1 MIPQNTPFLFQ
12 LTALWAFVEVTLGGL
27 LHALR
32 IPLTGVVIGGTAVA
46 IISII
51 GQNSQRPWRDI
62 ISATGLVLLV
72 KAGASPH
79 APLPAYLAVGFQ
91 GVLGAFIFQYFRF
104 NYVSAIVFALIA
116 MLESG
121 LQKLLLLTLLYG
133 KSFWVAFDVFIE
145 SVLKSFH
152 LQSETSGSQLI
163 VGIYIGIYAFWGLY
177 LGIRLATFSKRADV
191 YVQRWNSSPVLEIST
206 DLTSAWNAKRNR
218 NVFWLVYL
226 AIIML
231 MCFVL
236 ISFGD
241 QKQNLFYVVFR
252 SMAAIFMVFWI
263 VNPLFSYWIKKK
275 ANSGSV
281 KLQIQAISNQFVFLQ
296 NDYFRALQIIGGH
309 PWHPL
314 RYFRAMEMLIA
325 VTLVKDHK
333 IIPSA

>member
-1 MIPQNTPFLFQ
+1 MPQKVPFLFQ
-12 LTALWAFVEVTLGGL
+12 LTALWAFVEVTLGGV

-51 GQNSQRPWRDI
+51 GQYSERPWRDI

-79 APLPAYLAVGFQ
+79 APLPAYLAVAFQ
-91 GVLGAFIFQYFRF
+91 GVLGAFIFQCFRF
-104 NYVSAIVFALIA
+104 NHVSVVVFALFA

-121 LQKLLLLTLLYG
+121 LQKLLLMTLLYG
-133 KSFWVAFDVFIE
+133 KSLWVAFDVFIE

-152 LQSETSGSQLI
+152 LQSDTTGSQLI
-163 VGIYIGIYAFWGLY
+163 VGIYIGIYAFWGVY
-177 LGIRLATFSKRADV
+177 LGIRLATFSQRAGV
-191 YVQRWNSSPVLEIST
+191 YVQRWKASSVLEIST
-206 DLTSAWNAKRNR
+206 DLTSAWNLKRNR
-218 NVFWLVYL
+218 NVFWFIYFG
-226 AIIML
+226 IILL

-236 ISFGD
+236 IGFGE
-241 QKQNLFYVVFR
+241 QKYDLFYVVFR
-252 SMAAIFMVFWI
+252 SMAAIFVVFWI

-296 NDYFRALQIIGGH
+296 NDYFRALQIVGGRA
-309 PWHPL
+309 WHPL

-325 VTLVKDHK
+325 VTLVKDDK
-333 IIPSA
+333 IIPGA